1 MRKEIDRLTG
11 MTAGVRGKLDN
22 QAFIGKAPADVVQ
35 REREKLQSFTLT
47 LEKLRKNLH
56 ALD

>member
-1 MRKEIDRLTG
+1 MVS
-11 MTAGVRGKLDN
+11 GVRAKLEN
-22 QAFIGKAPADVVQ
+22 QAFVGKAPAEVVQ

-47 LEKLRKNLH
+47 LEKLQKNLQ